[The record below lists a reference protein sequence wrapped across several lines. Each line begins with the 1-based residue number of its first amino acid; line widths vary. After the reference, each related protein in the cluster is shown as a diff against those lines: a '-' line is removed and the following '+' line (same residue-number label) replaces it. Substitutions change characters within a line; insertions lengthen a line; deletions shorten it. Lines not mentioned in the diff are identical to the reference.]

1 VAACDEA
8 VLSPMPGHILA
19 VAVAD
24 GDVVG
29 KGNARLEIEV
39 IKM

>member
-1 VAACDEA
+1 
-8 VLSPMPGHILA
+8 MPGHILA

-29 KGNARLEIEV
+29 KGNELLEMEAIR
-39 IKM
+39 K